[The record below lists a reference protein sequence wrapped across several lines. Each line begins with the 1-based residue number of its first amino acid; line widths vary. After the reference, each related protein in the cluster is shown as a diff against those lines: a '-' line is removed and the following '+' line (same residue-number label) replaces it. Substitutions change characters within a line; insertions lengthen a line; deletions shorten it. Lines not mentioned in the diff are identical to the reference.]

1 MLTQLL
7 YKFGLKKPKVPDR
20 GELMKTLPLRNQL
33 VKWEVDEKGEV
44 SLTIPQD
51 HKMWLRVLA
60 KLFSLPGKRVIVLDD
75 VGSYVWQLCDG
86 QNSLRRISKQL
97 SDKYNLTAKEAEMSL
112 VEYLRTLGKRGIIG
126 FAVTKNMEKSLQ
138 RGRKVNG
145 SSSQ

>member
-7 YKFGLKKPKVPDR
+7 YKFGLKKPKVPAR

-112 VEYLRTLGKRGIIG
+112 VEYLRALGKRGIIG
-126 FAVTKNMEKSLQ
+126 FAVTKNMEKSL
-138 RGRKVNG
+138 
-145 SSSQ
+145 

>member
-75 VGSYVWQLCDG
+75 VGSYGWQLCDG

-112 VEYLRTLGKRGIIG
+112 VEYLRALGKRGIIG
-126 FAVTKNMEKSLQ
+126 FAVTKNMEKSL
-138 RGRKVNG
+138 
-145 SSSQ
+145 

>member
-1 MLTQLL
+1 MGLL

-75 VGSYVWQLCDG
+75 VGSYMWQLCDG

-112 VEYLRTLGKRGIIG
+112 VEYLRALGKRGIIG
-126 FAVTKNMEKSLQ
+126 FAVTKNMEK
-138 RGRKVNG
+138 
-145 SSSQ
+145 

>member
-7 YKFGLKKPKVPDR
+7 YKIGLKKPKVPDR

-112 VEYLRTLGKRGIIG
+112 VEYLRALGKRGIIG
-126 FAVTKNMEKSLQ
+126 FAVTKNMEKSL
-138 RGRKVNG
+138 
-145 SSSQ
+145 

>member
-1 MLTQLL
+1 MLTRLL

-112 VEYLRTLGKRGIIG
+112 VEYLRALGKRGIIG
-126 FAVTKNMEKSLQ
+126 FAVTKNMEKSL
-138 RGRKVNG
+138 
-145 SSSQ
+145 

>member
-1 MLTQLL
+1 
-7 YKFGLKKPKVPDR
+7 
-20 GELMKTLPLRNQL
+20 MKTLPLRNQL

-60 KLFSLPGKRVIVLDD
+60 KLFSLPGKRVIVLDH

-112 VEYLRTLGKRGIIG
+112 VEYLRALGKRGIIG
-126 FAVTKNMEKSLQ
+126 FAVTKNMEKSL
-138 RGRKVNG
+138 
-145 SSSQ
+145 

>member
-97 SDKYNLTAKEAEMSL
+97 SDKYNLTA
-112 VEYLRTLGKRGIIG
+112 
-126 FAVTKNMEKSLQ
+126 
-138 RGRKVNG
+138 
-145 SSSQ
+145 

>member
-1 MLTQLL
+1 
-7 YKFGLKKPKVPDR
+7 
-20 GELMKTLPLRNQL
+20 MKTLPLRNQL
-33 VKWEVDEKGEV
+33 VKWEMDEKGEV

-112 VEYLRTLGKRGIIG
+112 VEYLRALGKRGIIG
-126 FAVTKNMEKSLQ
+126 FDVTKNMEKSL
-138 RGRKVNG
+138 
-145 SSSQ
+145 

>member
-112 VEYLRTLGKRGIIG
+112 VEYLRALGKRGIIG
-126 FAVTKNMEKSLQ
+126 FAVTKNMEKSL
-138 RGRKVNG
+138 
-145 SSSQ
+145 

>member
-1 MLTQLL
+1 MLTQLR

-97 SDKYNLTAKEAEMSL
+97 SDKYKLTAKEAEMSL
-112 VEYLRTLGKRGIIG
+112 VEYLRALGKRGIIG
-126 FAVTKNMEKSLQ
+126 FAVTKNMEKSL
-138 RGRKVNG
+138 
-145 SSSQ
+145 